1 MRNTVPATRPLMER
15 GDLRLDALSSPGPTA
30 SFAPSFT
37 RPVGLAVTS
46 VTDELGRPLLGVFV
60 PDGELL

>member
-1 MRNTVPATRPLMER
+1 MRNPVPATRPLMKR
-15 GDLRLDALSSPGPTA
+15 GDLRLDALNSPDPTA
-30 SFAPSFT
+30 SFAPLFT

-46 VTDELGRPLLGVFV
+46 VTDELGRPLLGVFL